1 MGFEPVTRFDDVIPY
16 MPFLRIDDDAFELAE
31 RHVTLADDHDIVEGP
46 DRGFYFG
53 GVEVT

>member
-16 MPFLRIDDDAFELAE
+16 MPFLRIDDDAFEFAE